1 MSPAR
6 ILDAPGSN
14 GLRRKRMSRFN
25 FLLSLQMVVDES
37 TICLMSQER
46 KLVLDLI
53 MKLAKQVSPKFLV
66 ELRNGHYAIIVT

>member
-1 MSPAR
+1 MVF
-6 ILDAPGSN
+6 
-14 GLRRKRMSRFN
+14 RFN

-53 MKLAKQVSPKFLV
+53 MKLAKQASEILKQ
-66 ELRNGHYAIIVT
+66 LRNNDRAMTNT

>member
-1 MSPAR
+1 MSPPW
-6 ILDAPGSN
+6 IQDAPGSN
-14 GLRRKRMSRFN
+14 GHRRKRMFRFN

-53 MKLAKQVSPKFLV
+53 MKLAKQVSPKSLV
-66 ELRNGHYAIIVT
+66 ELRNGHYVTIVT